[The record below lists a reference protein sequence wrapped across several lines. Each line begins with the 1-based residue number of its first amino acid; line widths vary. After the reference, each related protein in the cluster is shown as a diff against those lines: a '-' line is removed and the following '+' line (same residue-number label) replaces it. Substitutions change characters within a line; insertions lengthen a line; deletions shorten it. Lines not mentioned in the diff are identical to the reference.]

1 MLRRLHGLPGIVLAL
16 ALTVTAVTG
25 AVLSVQPALDR
36 AAAPAIPAVASVADL
51 AAQVAARHP
60 GVSAIRLRADGSL
73 SATFD
78 DGDTRGVERID
89 PATGAGLGPY
99 AVSETIRFLINLHR
113 SFLMGDVGRVA
124 AALGALAML
133 GLSLSGLMLLA
144 RRLGGAGALLRPIRG
159 TPAQRWHGELGRLAA
174 VGLLLSSLTGLW
186 MSAGTFGLLP
196 EAQGANPAVTASGGA
211 PAPVAT
217 LAGLK
222 AVRLQDLRALS
233 FPDPSD
239 PADVFTLVTDE
250 GERVIDAAT
259 GATLAL
265 TPATALERI
274 SDLVRTLH
282 TGRGAWLLSLLLGLA
297 SAAVPV
303 LGGTG
308 LVLWLRRRGARPR
321 IAANVPA
328 RAADT
333 VILVGSEGNS
343 TWGFAGTLHA
353 ALTAAGHKVHTAAMN
368 DVTAAHLA
376 ATRLL
381 VLAATYGEGTAPQ
394 SAKHFLA
401 RLARLPGRPAV
412 AVLGFGDRSFPHFCR
427 FARAVADALEAREC
441 PQILPMKRI
450 DRRSAQEFAQ
460 WGRDLGAALGHD
472 LVLTHVAE
480 PPKTSPLMLAS
491 RELYGEA
498 VGAPVAIL
506 RFQAP
511 ADPCTGAPGRLPAF
525 EAGDLVGIVPPG
537 QEKPG
542 DAMPRFYS
550 LASSTRDGVLEICVR
565 LREGGLCS
573 SFLHALQPGAR
584 IDAFIRENPAFRPA
598 TGRGPLILIGAGA
611 GIGPLAGFVRANAA
625 GRPVH
630 LYWGGRSAASDFLY
644 EHELAQHLAERRLT
658 TLRTAFSRDSDGG
671 AYVQD
676 RIAAD
681 APRLRELV
689 RQGAQ
694 ILVCGG
700 RDMAEAVTRALDPV
714 VRPLGLD
721 LPTLKSSGRY
731 VEDVY

>member
-1 MLRRLHGLPGIVLAL
+1 MLRRLHGLPGIVLAP
-16 ALTVTAVTG
+16 ALTVTALTG

-36 AAAPAIPAVASVADL
+36 LVAPAISAEVSVADL
-51 AAQVAARHP
+51 AALVAARHP

-73 SATFD
+73 TAAFD

-99 AVSETIRFLINLHR
+99 AVSETTRFLTNLHR
-113 SFLMGDVGRVA
+113 SFLAGDAGRVA
-124 AALGALAML
+124 AAIGALAML
-133 GLSLSGLMLLA
+133 GLSVSGLALLA
-144 RRLGGAGALLRPIRG
+144 RRLGGMGALLRPIRG

-186 MSAGTFGLLP
+186 MSAGTFGLIP
-196 EAQGANPAVTASGGA
+196 EAQGTSPAVIASGGA
-211 PAPVAT
+211 PVPLGT

-222 AVRLQDLRALS
+222 AVTLQDMRTLS
-233 FPDPSD
+233 FPDPAD
-239 PADVFTLVTDE
+239 PADVFTLVTGE
-250 GERVIDAAT
+250 GERRVDAAT

-274 SDLVRTLH
+274 NDLVRMLH
-282 TGRGAWLLSLLLGLA
+282 TGRGAWVLGLLLGLA

-303 LGGTG
+303 LGVTG
-308 LVLWLRRRGARPR
+308 LILWLRRRTARPR
-321 IAANVPA
+321 IAPNVPA
-328 RAADT
+328 RMADT

-343 TWGFAGTLHA
+343 SWGFAGTLHA

-368 DVTAAHLA
+368 DVTATHLA
-376 ATRLL
+376 APRLL
-381 VLAATYGEGTAPQ
+381 ILAATYGEGAAPQ
-394 SAKHFLA
+394 SAKHFLP
-401 RLARLPGRPAV
+401 RLARLQGRPAV

-427 FARAVADALEAREC
+427 FAREVADALDARGC
-441 PQILPMKRI
+441 PQLLPMKRV

-460 WGRDLGAALGHD
+460 WGHDLGDVLGHD

-480 PPKTSPLMLAS
+480 PPKTAPLVLAG

-511 ADPCTGAPGRLPAF
+511 SDPRTGAPGRLPGF

-542 DAMPRFYS
+542 DGMPRFYS
-550 LASSTRDGVLEICVR
+550 LASSTHDGVLEICVR

-573 SFLHALQPGAR
+573 TFLHALAPGAT
-584 IDAFIRENPAFRPA
+584 IDAFIRENPTFRPA
-598 TGRGPLILIGAGA
+598 KGRAPLILIGAGA

-658 TLRTAFSRDSDGG
+658 TLRTAFSRDPNGS

-681 APRLRELV
+681 APRLRELMK
-689 RQGAQ
+689 QGAQ

-700 RDMAEAVTRALDPV
+700 RDMAEAVTRALEPV

>member
-16 ALTVTAVTG
+16 ALTVTALSG
-25 AVLSVQPALDR
+25 AALSVQPALDR
-36 AAAPAIPAVASVADL
+36 AAAPAIPAADSVADL
-51 AAQVAARHP
+51 AARIAARHP

-73 SATFD
+73 TATFD
-78 DGDTRGVERID
+78 DGATRGVERID

-99 AVSETIRFLINLHR
+99 AVSEASRFITSLHR
-113 SFLMGDVGRVA
+113 AFLAGDAGRVA
-124 AALGALAML
+124 AAIGALAML
-133 GLSLSGLMLLA
+133 GLSVSGLMLLA

-159 TPAQRWHGELGRLAA
+159 APAQRWHGELGRLAA

-186 MSAGTFGLLP
+186 MSAGTFGLVP
-196 EAQGANPAVTASGGA
+196 ETQGAGAAVTASGGM
-211 PAPVAT
+211 PAPVDT
-217 LAGLK
+217 LAALK
-222 AVRLQDLRALS
+222 AVKLKDLRALS
-233 FPDPSD
+233 FPDPAD
-239 PADVFTLVTDE
+239 PADVFTLVTTE
-250 GERVIDAAT
+250 GERLVDAAT

-265 TPATALERI
+265 TPPTAVERI
-274 SDLVRTLH
+274 NDLARMLH
-282 TGRGAWLLSLLLGLA
+282 TGRGAWMLGLLLGLA

-303 LGGTG
+303 LAGTG
-308 LVLWLRRRGARPR
+308 VLLWLRRRAARPR

-368 DVTAAHLA
+368 DVGAAHLSA
-376 ATRLL
+376 PRLL
-381 VLAATYGEGTAPQ
+381 VLAATYGEGAAPQ
-394 SAKHFLA
+394 SARHFLA

-412 AVLGFGDRSFPHFCR
+412 AVLGFGDRGFPHFCR
-427 FARAVADALEAREC
+427 FAREVADALDAHGC
-441 PQILPMKRI
+441 PQLLPMKRV

-460 WGRDLGAALGHD
+460 WGRDLGAVLGHD
-472 LVLTHVAE
+472 LELAHVAE
-480 PPKTSPLMLAS
+480 PPKTLPLVLVG

-511 ADPCTGAPGRLPAF
+511 SDPRTGAPGRLPAF

-537 QEKPG
+537 DG
-542 DAMPRFYS
+542 MPRFYS

-565 LREGGLCS
+565 RREGGLCS
-573 SFLHALQPGAR
+573 GFLHALQPGAP

-598 TGRGPLILIGAGA
+598 KGRGPLILIGAGA

-658 TLRTAFSRDSDGG
+658 TLRTAFSRDADGS

-689 RQGAQ
+689 KQGAQ

-700 RDMAEAVTRALDPV
+700 RDMAEAVTRALEPV

>member
-1 MLRRLHGLPGIVLAL
+1 MLRRLHGLPGIAL
-16 ALTVTAVTG
+16 ALVLAVTALTG
-25 AVLSVQPALDR
+25 AVLSVQPALDH
-36 AAAPAIPAVASVADL
+36 AAAL
-51 AAQVAARHP
+51 AAARHP

-73 SATFD
+73 TAAFD
-78 DGDTRGVERID
+78 DGETRGVERID
-89 PATGAGLGPY
+89 PTTGAGLGPY
-99 AVSETIRFLINLHR
+99 TVSDTTRFITNLHR
-113 SFLMGDVGRVA
+113 AFLMGDAGRVGA
-124 AALGALAML
+124 AIGALAML
-133 GLSLSGLMLLA
+133 GLSVSGLALLA

-196 EAQGANPAVTASGGA
+196 ETVATTPAVTASGGA
-211 PAPVAT
+211 PAPIGT
-217 LAGLK
+217 LSGLNTVK
-222 AVRLQDLRALS
+222 LRDLRELT
-233 FPDPSD
+233 FPDPAY
-239 PADVFTLVTDE
+239 PPDVFTLVAAD
-250 GERVIDAAT
+250 GERLVDAAT
-259 GATLAL
+259 GATLAMTL
-265 TPATALERI
+265 ATGLERMN
-274 SDLVRTLH
+274 DLVRMLH
-282 TGRGAWLLSLLLGLA
+282 TGRGAWVLGLLLGLA

-303 LGGTG
+303 LAGTG
-308 LVLWLRRRGARPR
+308 LVLWLRRQLARPR

-353 ALTAAGHKVHTAAMN
+353 ALTAAGHKVHSAAMN
-368 DVTAAHLA
+368 DVTAAHMA
-376 ATRLL
+376 APRLL
-381 VLAATYGEGTAPQ
+381 VLAATYGEGAAPQ
-394 SAKHFLA
+394 SAGHFLS
-401 RLARLPGRPAV
+401 RLARLQGRPAV

-427 FARAVADALEAREC
+427 FARNVADALDARGC
-441 PQILPMKRI
+441 PQLLPMKRV

-460 WGRDLGAALGHD
+460 WGQDLGVALGHD

-480 PPKTSPLMLAS
+480 PPKTAPLVLAG

-511 ADPCTGAPGRLPAF
+511 SDPSTGAPGRLPAF

-537 QEKPG
+537 DGKPG
-542 DAMPRFYS
+542 DGMPRFYS
-550 LASSTRDGVLEICVR
+550 LASSSRDGVLEICVR

-573 SFLHALQPGAR
+573 SFLHALQPGAA

-598 TGRGPLILIGAGA
+598 KGRAPLILIGAGA

-644 EHELAQHLAERRLT
+644 EHELTQHLAERRLT
-658 TLRTAFSRDSDGG
+658 TLRTAFSRDPDGS

-681 APRLRELV
+681 APRLHELV
-689 RQGAQ
+689 KQGAQ

-700 RDMAEAVTRALDPV
+700 RDMAEAVTRALEPV

>member
-16 ALTVTAVTG
+16 ALSVTALSGT
-25 AVLSVQPALDR
+25 VLSVQPALNHV
-36 AAAPAIPAVASVADL
+36 AAPAIPASASVADV
-51 AAQVAARHP
+51 AAEVAARHP

-73 SATFD
+73 TAAFD
-78 DGDTRGVERID
+78 EGGTRGVERID

-99 AVSETIRFLINLHR
+99 AVSDTTRFITNLHR
-113 SFLMGDVGRVA
+113 AFLMSDAGRVA
-124 AALGALAML
+124 AAIGALAML
-133 GLSLSGLMLLA
+133 GLSLSGLLLLA
-144 RRLGGAGALLRPIRG
+144 RRLGGMGALLRPIRG

-186 MSAGTFGLLP
+186 MSTGTFGLLP
-196 EAQGANPAVTASGGA
+196 ETGTTTPAVTASGGK
-211 PAPVAT
+211 PAPVGT

-222 AVRLQDLRALS
+222 TVKLQDLRELT
-233 FPDPSD
+233 FPDPAD
-239 PADVFTLVTDE
+239 PTDVFNLATAD
-250 GERVIDAAT
+250 GERLVDAAT
-259 GATLAL
+259 GTTLAF
-265 TPATALERI
+265 TPATALDRVN
-274 SDLVRTLH
+274 DLVRTLH
-282 TGRGAWLLSLLLGLA
+282 TGRGAWVLGLLLGLA
-297 SAAVPV
+297 SAMVPV

-308 LVLWLRRRGARPR
+308 LVLWLRRRAARPR
-321 IAANVPA
+321 ITANVPA

-353 ALTAAGHKVHTAAMN
+353 ALAAAGHKVHTAAMN
-368 DVTAAHLA
+368 DVSAAHMA
-376 ATRLL
+376 APRLL
-381 VLAATYGEGTAPQ
+381 MLAATYGEGAAPQ
-394 SAKHFLA
+394 SARHFLS
-401 RLARLPGRPAV
+401 RLASLPGQPAV

-427 FARAVADALEAREC
+427 FARDVADALDARGC
-441 PQILPMKRI
+441 PQLLPMKRV
-450 DRRSAQEFAQ
+450 DRRSPQEFAQ
-460 WGRDLGAALGHD
+460 WGHDLADVLGHD
-472 LVLTHVAE
+472 LTLTHVAE
-480 PPKTSPLMLAS
+480 PPKTTRLVLAGGLVS
-491 RELYGEA
+491 GGGGGGRVALRPFP
-498 VGAPVAIL
+498 AP
-506 RFQAP
+506 RPPPPAP
-511 ADPCTGAPGRLPAF
+511 PGPLPAF

-537 QEKPG
+537 QGTPG
-542 DAMPRFYS
+542 DVMPRFYS
-550 LASSTRDGVLEICVR
+550 LASSTRDRVLEICVR

-573 SFLHALQPGAR
+573 TFLHALQPGEG
-584 IDAFIRENPAFRPA
+584 IDAFVRENPTFRPA
-598 TGRGPLILIGAGA
+598 KGRGPLILIGAGA

-658 TLRTAFSRDSDGG
+658 TLRTAFSRDADES

-689 RQGAQ
+689 KQGAQ

-700 RDMAEAVTRALDPV
+700 RDMAEAVTRALEPV

>member
-1 MLRRLHGLPGIVLAL
+1 MLRRLHGLPGIALAL
-16 ALTVTAVTG
+16 ALAVTALTG

-36 AAAPAIPAVASVADL
+36 AAVPAIPAAANVADV

-73 SATFD
+73 TAAFD
-78 DGDTRGVERID
+78 DGGTRGVERID

-99 AVSETIRFLINLHR
+99 AVSDTTRFITNLHR
-113 SFLMGDVGRVA
+113 AFLLGDAGRVGA
-124 AALGALAML
+124 AIGALAML

-144 RRLGGAGALLRPIRG
+144 RRLGGMSALLRPIRG

-186 MSAGTFGLLP
+186 MSASTFGLLP
-196 EAQGANPAVTASGGA
+196 ETAATTPAVTANGGA
-211 PAPVAT
+211 PAPVGT
-217 LAGLK
+217 LTGLNTVK
-222 AVRLQDLRALS
+222 LRDLRELT
-233 FPDPSD
+233 FPDPAD
-239 PADVFTLVTDE
+239 PTDVFTLVAAD
-250 GERVIDAAT
+250 GERLVDAAT
-259 GATLAL
+259 GATLAM
-265 TPATALERI
+265 TPATTLERMN
-274 SDLVRTLH
+274 DLVRTLH
-282 TGRGAWLLSLLLGLA
+282 TGRGAWVLGLFLGLA
-297 SAAVPV
+297 SAMVPV

-308 LVLWLRRRGARPR
+308 LVLWLRRRAARPR
-321 IAANVPA
+321 ITTNVPA

-343 TWGFAGTLHA
+343 TWGFAGTLHK
-353 ALTAAGHKVHTAAMN
+353 ALVAAGHKVHTAAMN
-368 DVTAAHLA
+368 DVSAAHLA
-376 ATRLL
+376 APRVL
-381 VLAATYGEGTAPQ
+381 VLAATYGEGAAPQ
-394 SAKHFLA
+394 SARLFLS
-401 RLARLPGRPAV
+401 RLAKLPGQPAV

-427 FARAVADALEAREC
+427 FARDVADALEARGC
-441 PQILPMKRI
+441 PQLLPMKRV
-450 DRRSAQEFAQ
+450 DRRSPQEFAQ
-460 WGRDLGAALGHD
+460 WGHDLGDVLGHD
-472 LVLTHVAE
+472 LTLTHVAE
-480 PPKTSPLMLAS
+480 PPKTTRLVLAG

-506 RFQAP
+506 RFTAP
-511 ADPCTGAPGRLPAF
+511 VDPRTGAPGPLPAF

-537 QEKPG
+537 QGRPE

-573 SFLHALQPGAR
+573 TFLHGLRPGEG
-584 IDAFIRENPAFRPA
+584 IDAFIRENPTFRPA
-598 TGRGPLILIGAGA
+598 KGRGPLILIGAGA

-658 TLRTAFSRDSDGG
+658 TLRTAFSRDADES

-689 RQGAQ
+689 KQGAQ

-700 RDMAEAVTRALDPV
+700 RDMAEAVTRALEPV

>member
-1 MLRRLHGLPGIVLAL
+1 MLRRLHGLPGIALAL
-16 ALTVTAVTG
+16 ALAVTALTG

-36 AAAPAIPAVASVADL
+36 AAVPAIPAATSVADV

-73 SATFD
+73 TAAFD

-99 AVSETIRFLINLHR
+99 AVSETTRFFTNLHR
-113 SFLMGDVGRVA
+113 SFLAGDAGRVA
-124 AALGALAML
+124 AAIGALAML
-133 GLSLSGLMLLA
+133 GVSVSGLMLLA

-174 VGLLLSSLTGLW
+174 VGLIMSSLTGLW
-186 MSAGTFGLLP
+186 MWAGTFGLLP
-196 EAQGANPAVTASGGA
+196 ETTGANSAVAASGGA
-211 PAPVAT
+211 PAPVGT
-217 LAGLK
+217 LAGLNTVK
-222 AVRLQDLRALS
+222 LRDLRELT
-233 FPDPSD
+233 FPDPAD
-239 PADVFTLVTDE
+239 PTDVFTLVTAD
-250 GERVIDAAT
+250 GERLVDAAT
-259 GATLAL
+259 GATLAM
-265 TPATALERI
+265 TPASALERMN
-274 SDLVRTLH
+274 DLVRTLH
-282 TGRGAWLLSLLLGLA
+282 TGRGAWVLGLFLGLT
-297 SAAVPV
+297 SAMVPV

-308 LVLWLRRRGARPR
+308 LVLWLRRRAARPR
-321 IAANVPA
+321 ITANVPA

-343 TWGFAGTLHA
+343 TWGFAGTLHT
-353 ALTAAGHKVHTAAMN
+353 ALVAAGHKVHTAAMN
-368 DVTAAHLA
+368 DVTAAHLSA
-376 ATRLL
+376 PRVL

-394 SAKHFLA
+394 SAKHFLS
-401 RLARLPGRPAV
+401 RLAGLPGQPAV
-412 AVLGFGDRSFPHFCR
+412 AVLGFGDRSFPQFCR
-427 FARAVADALEAREC
+427 FARAVADALEARGC
-441 PQILPMKRI
+441 PQLLPMKRI

-460 WGRDLGAALGHD
+460 WGRDLGGALGHD

-480 PPKTSPLMLAS
+480 PPKTMPLVLAG

-511 ADPCTGAPGRLPAF
+511 ADPRTGAPGRLPTF

-537 QEKPG
+537 
-542 DAMPRFYS
+542 DYMPRFYS

-565 LREGGLCS
+565 LRADGLCS
-573 SFLHALQPGAR
+573 TFLHELAPGAS

-598 TGRGPLILIGAGA
+598 KGRGPLILIGAGA

-658 TLRTAFSRDSDGG
+658 TLRTAFSRDPEGS

-689 RQGAQ
+689 KQGAQ

-700 RDMAEAVTRALDPV
+700 RDMAEAVTRALEPV

>member
-1 MLRRLHGLPGIVLAL
+1 MLRRLHGLPGIALAL
-16 ALTVTAVTG
+16 ALAVTAISGT
-25 AVLSVQPALDR
+25 VLSVQPALNHV
-36 AAAPAIPAVASVADL
+36 AAPAIPASASVADV
-51 AAQVAARHP
+51 AGAVAARHP

-73 SATFD
+73 TAAFD
-78 DGDTRGVERID
+78 DGGTRGVERID
-89 PATGAGLGPY
+89 PATGTGLGPY
-99 AVSETIRFLINLHR
+99 AVSDTTRFITNLHR
-113 SFLMGDVGRVA
+113 AFLMGDAGRVA
-124 AALGALAML
+124 AAIGALAML
-133 GLSLSGLMLLA
+133 GLSVSGLLLLA
-144 RRLGGAGALLRPIRG
+144 RRLGGMGGLLRPIRG

-196 EAQGANPAVTASGGA
+196 ETAATTPAVTASGGA
-211 PAPVAT
+211 PAPVGT
-217 LAGLK
+217 LTGLNSVK
-222 AVRLQDLRALS
+222 LRDLRELT
-233 FPDPSD
+233 FPDPAD
-239 PADVFTLVTDE
+239 PTEVFTLVTAD
-250 GERVIDAAT
+250 GERLVDAAT
-259 GATLAL
+259 GATLAM
-265 TPATALERI
+265 TPATALERMNH
-274 SDLVRTLH
+274 LVRTLH
-282 TGRGAWLLSLLLGLA
+282 TGRGAWVLGLLLGLA
-297 SAAVPV
+297 SAMVPV

-308 LVLWLRRRGARPR
+308 LVLWLRRRAARPR
-321 IAANVPA
+321 IGANVPA

-353 ALTAAGHKVHTAAMN
+353 ALAAAGHKVHTAAMN
-368 DVTAAHLA
+368 DVSAAHMA
-376 ATRLL
+376 APRVL
-381 VLAATYGEGTAPQ
+381 VLAATYGEGAAPQ
-394 SAKHFLA
+394 SARHFLS
-401 RLARLPGRPAV
+401 RLATLPGQPAV

-427 FARAVADALEAREC
+427 FARDVADALDARGC
-441 PQILPMKRI
+441 PQLLPMKRV
-450 DRRSAQEFAQ
+450 DRRSPQEFAQ
-460 WGRDLGAALGHD
+460 WGHDLGDVLGHD

-480 PPKTSPLMLAS
+480 PPKTNRLVLAG

-506 RFQAP
+506 RFTAP
-511 ADPCTGAPGRLPAF
+511 VDPRTGAPGPLPAF
-525 EAGDLVGIVPPG
+525 EAGDLVGIVP
-537 QEKPG
+537 PG

-573 SFLHALQPGAR
+573 PFLHGLRPGEG

-598 TGRGPLILIGAGA
+598 KGRGPLILIGAGA

-658 TLRTAFSRDSDGG
+658 TLRTAFSRDADGS

-689 RQGAQ
+689 KQGAQ

-700 RDMAEAVTRALDPV
+700 RDMAEAVTRALEPV

-721 LPTLKSSGRY
+721 LPTLKLSGRY

>member
-1 MLRRLHGLPGIVLAL
+1 MLRRLHGLPGIALAL
-16 ALTVTAVTG
+16 ALAVTALSGT
-25 AVLSVQPALDR
+25 VLSVQPALNHV
-36 AAAPAIPAVASVADL
+36 AAPAIPVSASVADV
-51 AAQVAARHP
+51 AGAVAARHP

-73 SATFD
+73 TAAFD
-78 DGDTRGVERID
+78 DGGTRGVERID

-99 AVSETIRFLINLHR
+99 AVSDTTRFVTNLHR
-113 SFLMGDVGRVA
+113 AFLMGDAGRVA
-124 AALGALAML
+124 AAIGALAML
-133 GLSLSGLMLLA
+133 GLSVSGLLLLA
-144 RRLGGAGALLRPIRG
+144 RRLGGMGALLRPIRG

-174 VGLLLSSLTGLW
+174 VGLTLSSLTGLW

-196 EAQGANPAVTASGGA
+196 ETAARATAVTASGGA
-211 PAPVAT
+211 PAPVGT
-217 LAGLK
+217 LTGLNSVK
-222 AVRLQDLRALS
+222 LRDLRELT
-233 FPDPSD
+233 FPAPADPT
-239 PADVFTLVTDE
+239 DVFTLVTAE
-250 GERVIDAAT
+250 GERLVDAAT
-259 GATLAL
+259 GATLAM
-265 TPATALERI
+265 TPATALERMN
-274 SDLVRTLH
+274 DLVRTLH
-282 TGRGAWLLSLLLGLA
+282 TGRGAWVLGLLLGLA
-297 SAAVPV
+297 SAMVPV

-308 LVLWLRRRGARPR
+308 LVLWLRRRAARPR
-321 IAANVPA
+321 IGADVPA

-353 ALTAAGHKVHTAAMN
+353 ALAAAGHKVHTAAMN
-368 DVTAAHLA
+368 DVSAAHLA
-376 ATRLL
+376 APRLL
-381 VLAATYGEGTAPQ
+381 VLAATYGEGAAPQ
-394 SAKHFLA
+394 SARHFLS
-401 RLARLPGRPAV
+401 RLAKLPGQPAV

-427 FARAVADALEAREC
+427 FARDVADALDARGC
-441 PQILPMKRI
+441 PQLLPMKRV
-450 DRRSAQEFAQ
+450 DRRSPQEFAQ
-460 WGRDLGAALGHD
+460 WGHDLGDVLGHD

-480 PPKTSPLMLAS
+480 PPKTTRLVLAG

-506 RFQAP
+506 RFTAP
-511 ADPCTGAPGRLPAF
+511 VDPRTGAPGPLPAF
-525 EAGDLVGIVPPG
+525 EAGDLVGIVPPS
-537 QEKPG
+537 

-565 LREGGLCS
+565 LRDGGLCS
-573 SFLHALQPGAR
+573 PFLHGLRPGEG
-584 IDAFIRENPAFRPA
+584 IDAFIRENPTFRPA
-598 TGRGPLILIGAGA
+598 KGRGPLILIGAGA

-658 TLRTAFSRDSDGG
+658 TLRTAFSRDADGS

-689 RQGAQ
+689 KQGAQ

-700 RDMAEAVTRALDPV
+700 RDMAEAVTRALEPV

>member
-16 ALTVTAVTG
+16 ALSVTALSGT
-25 AVLSVQPALDR
+25 VLSVQPALNHI
-36 AAAPAIPAVASVADL
+36 AAPAIPASASVADV
-51 AAQVAARHP
+51 AAEVAARHP

-73 SATFD
+73 TAAFD
-78 DGDTRGVERID
+78 DGGTRGVERID

-99 AVSETIRFLINLHR
+99 AVSDTTRFITNLHR
-113 SFLMGDVGRVA
+113 AFLMGDAGRVA
-124 AALGALAML
+124 AAIGALAML
-133 GLSLSGLMLLA
+133 GLSVSGLMLLA
-144 RRLGGAGALLRPIRG
+144 RRLGGMGALLRPIRG

-196 EAQGANPAVTASGGA
+196 ETGATPPAVTASGGA
-211 PAPVAT
+211 AAPVGT

-222 AVRLQDLRALS
+222 TVKLQDLRELT
-233 FPDPSD
+233 FPDPAD
-239 PADVFTLVTDE
+239 PTDVFTLATAD
-250 GERVIDAAT
+250 GERLVDAAT
-259 GATLAL
+259 GTTLAF
-265 TPATALERI
+265 TPATELDRVN
-274 SDLVRTLH
+274 DLMRTLH
-282 TGRGAWLLSLLLGLA
+282 TGRGAWVLGLLLGLA
-297 SAAVPV
+297 SAMAPV
-303 LGGTG
+303 LGATG
-308 LVLWLRRRGARPR
+308 LVLWLRRRAARPR
-321 IAANVPA
+321 ITANVPA

-353 ALTAAGHKVHTAAMN
+353 ALAAAGHKVHTAAMN
-368 DVTAAHLA
+368 DVSAAHMA
-376 ATRLL
+376 APRLL
-381 VLAATYGEGTAPQ
+381 VLAATNGEGAAPQ
-394 SAKHFLA
+394 SARHFLS
-401 RLARLPGRPAV
+401 RLATLPGQPAV

-427 FARAVADALEAREC
+427 FARDIADALDARGC
-441 PQILPMKRI
+441 PQLLPMKRV
-450 DRRSAQEFAQ
+450 DRRSPQEFAQ
-460 WGRDLGAALGHD
+460 WGHDLGDVLGHD
-472 LVLTHVAE
+472 LTLTHVAE
-480 PPKTSPLMLAS
+480 PPKTTRLVLAG

-506 RFQAP
+506 RFTAP
-511 ADPCTGAPGRLPAF
+511 VDPRTGAPGLLPAF
-525 EAGDLVGIVPPG
+525 EAGDLVGVVL
-537 QEKPG
+537 PG

-573 SFLHALQPGAR
+573 TFLHALQPGEG

-598 TGRGPLILIGAGA
+598 KGRGPLILIGAGA

-658 TLRTAFSRDSDGG
+658 SLRTAFSRDADES

-689 RQGAQ
+689 KQGAQ

-700 RDMAEAVTRALDPV
+700 RDMAEAVTRALEPV